1 MVTLS
6 DLEREKESI
15 LSKIAA
21 AAVVGSSDV
30 VLAECV
36 KLKEIEKLIEEE
48 KRIVSKFNRIKDATV
63 SPPVS
68 GGKKKYISKPLPKPP
83 ANSSVTQIATA
94 IRHAFLR
101 KLERMGIS
109 LRPIEGRTIYRT
121 SSGKRVGIAVA
132 TERLPDRWFLGLNAG
147 AFDHAVLLCDRNG
160 ETVEIL
166 LPENFFKEYGRSLS
180 KSDGQFKFNVVRRGG
195 VMYVQVPYSGDVSV
209 AEYSKSYDFLR

>member
-6 DLEREKESI
+6 DLEREKENI

-48 KRIVSKFNRIKDATV
+48 KRIVSKFNRIKDATA
-63 SPPVS
+63 SPPDS

-83 ANSSVTQIATA
+83 GKTSATQIATS
-94 IRHAFLR
+94 IRHAFLN
-101 KLERMGIS
+101 KLEGEGIR
-109 LRPIEGRTIYRT
+109 LRPIEGRTLYRT
-121 SSGKRVGIAVA
+121 SSGKKVGIAVA

-147 AFDHAVLLCDRNG
+147 TFDHAVLLCDRNG
-160 ETVEIL
+160 ETEEIL
-166 LPENFFKEYGRSLS
+166 LPELFQGIRPFFESIWRTIQVQRCPQGRRDVRTGSLYGRRECLEFSPKL
-180 KSDGQFKFNVVRRGG
+180 
-195 VMYVQVPYSGDVSV
+195 
-209 AEYSKSYDFLR
+209 

>member
-6 DLEREKESI
+6 DLEREKENI

-48 KRIVSKFNRIKDATV
+48 KRIVSKFNRIKDATA
-63 SPPVS
+63 SPPDS

-83 ANSSVTQIATA
+83 GKTSATQIATS
-94 IRHAFLR
+94 IRHAFLN
-101 KLERMGIS
+101 KLEGEGIR
-109 LRPIEGRTIYRT
+109 LRPIEGRTLYRT
-121 SSGKRVGIAVA
+121 SSGKKVGIAVA

-147 AFDHAVLLCDRNG
+147 TFDHAVLLCDRNG
-160 ETVEIL
+160 ETEEIL
-166 LPENFFKEYGRSLS
+166 LPENFFKEYGHSLS
-180 KSDGQFKFNVVRRGG
+180 QSGGQFKFNVVRKGG
-195 VMYVQVPYSGDVSV
+195 AMYVQVPFTGDVSV
-209 AEYSKSYDFLR
+209 SNFPQSYNLLR